1 MRIPIKKL
9 CTAAVLMALTV
20 CATAFMSFPV
30 PNMQGAYVHP
40 GDIIIFLS
48 VLLFGPYAAGVG
60 GLGGFAADLIVGAGV
75 YAPATLVIKALM
87 ALACYFIVRM
97 KPDSFWL
104 RLSGMAAGALVMVAG
119 YFLYEWVLTGQLA
132 AAALSSL
139 FNLVQAV
146 VGVVPAWLISPA
158 VEKLHLV

>member
-48 VLLFGPYAAGVG
+48 VLLIGPYAAVV
-60 GLGGFAADLIVGAGV
+60 GGFAADLIVGAGV

-97 KPDSFWL
+97 KPNSFWL
-104 RLSGMAAGALVMVAG
+104 RLLGMAAGALVMVAG

-146 VGVVPAWLISPA
+146 VGAVPAWLISPA

>member
-48 VLLFGPYAAGVG
+48 VLLI
-60 GLGGFAADLIVGAGV
+60 AADLIVGAGV

-97 KPDSFWL
+97 KPNSFWL
-104 RLSGMAAGALVMVAG
+104 RLLGMAAGALVMVAG

>member
-48 VLLFGPYAAGVG
+48 VLLIGPYAAVVG

-97 KPDSFWL
+97 
-104 RLSGMAAGALVMVAG
+104 
-119 YFLYEWVLTGQLA
+119 
-132 AAALSSL
+132 
-139 FNLVQAV
+139 
-146 VGVVPAWLISPA
+146 
-158 VEKLHLV
+158 

>member
-1 MRIPIKKL
+1 
-9 CTAAVLMALTV
+9 
-20 CATAFMSFPV
+20 MSFPV

-48 VLLFGPYAAGVG
+48 VLLIGPYAAVVG